1 MTLSFITKSIKGVLT
16 MKKTVITIISII
28 LGIALVF
35 SLAMLIRNYI
45 VPVLTIANSQKNV
58 QETFLC
64 SSESPDGKFNLE
76 AFRTEP
82 GATVDYSVRVY
93 MINGNQKEIIYN
105 AYHESE
111 AKIDW
116 VDNTTVS
123 INGKT
128 LDMSSGETYD
138 WRKE

>member
-64 SSESPDGKFNLE
+64 SPDGKFNLE
-76 AFRTEP
+76 AYRTEP

>member
-1 MTLSFITKSIKGVLT
+1 
-16 MKKTVITIISII
+16 MKKTVTTIISII

-76 AFRTEP
+76 AYRTEP

-111 AKIDW
+111 AKI
-116 VDNTTVS
+116 VGLIIQPFQSTEKRLICQVAKHMIGVRNNFLIIT
-123 INGKT
+123 K
-128 LDMSSGETYD
+128 
-138 WRKE
+138 

>member
-1 MTLSFITKSIKGVLT
+1 MILSFITMSIKGVLT

-64 SSESPDGKFNLE
+64 SSESPDDKFNLE
-76 AFRTEP
+76 AYRTEP

>member
-1 MTLSFITKSIKGVLT
+1 

-64 SSESPDGKFNLE
+64 LSESPDGKYNLE
-76 AFRTEP
+76 AYRTEP

-128 LDMSSGETYD
+128 LNMSSGETYD

>member
-1 MTLSFITKSIKGVLT
+1 MTLSFITMSIKGVLT

-45 VPVLTIANSQKNV
+45 VPVL
-58 QETFLC
+58 
-64 SSESPDGKFNLE
+64 
-76 AFRTEP
+76 
-82 GATVDYSVRVY
+82 TVDYSVRVY

>member
-1 MTLSFITKSIKGVLT
+1 MRYFSI
-16 MKKTVITIISII
+16 
-28 LGIALVF
+28 
-35 SLAMLIRNYI
+35 
-45 VPVLTIANSQKNV
+45 
-58 QETFLC
+58 
-64 SSESPDGKFNLE
+64 
-76 AFRTEP
+76 
-82 GATVDYSVRVY
+82 Y
-93 MINGNQKEIIYN
+93 MINGNQKETICN

-128 LDMSSGETYD
+128 LDISSGETYD

>member
-1 MTLSFITKSIKGVLT
+1 

-64 SSESPDGKFNLE
+64 SSESPDGKYNLE
-76 AFRTEP
+76 AYRTEP
-82 GATVDYSVRVY
+82 GATVDFSVRVY
-93 MINGNQKEIIYN
+93 LTTGDRKTIVYD
-105 AYHESE
+105 AYHEYE
-111 AKIDW
+111 AKIVW
-116 VDNTTVS
+116 IDNTTVS
-123 INGKT
+123 INGIT
-128 LDMSSGETYD
+128 LDISQGEKYD
-138 WRKE
+138 WRMQ

>member
-1 MTLSFITKSIKGVLT
+1 
-16 MKKTVITIISII
+16 
-28 LGIALVF
+28 
-35 SLAMLIRNYI
+35 MLIRNYI
-45 VPVLTIANSQKNV
+45 VPVLTIANSQKSV

-76 AFRTEP
+76 AYRTEP

-116 VDNTTVS
+116 LIIQPFQSTEKRLICQVAKHMIGVRNNFLIIT
-123 INGKT
+123 K
-128 LDMSSGETYD
+128 
-138 WRKE
+138 

>member
-1 MTLSFITKSIKGVLT
+1 MALSFITKTIKGALT

-45 VPVLTIANSQKNV
+45 VPVLTIANSQKSV

-64 SSESPDGKFNLE
+64 SSESPVGKFNLE
-76 AFRTEP
+76 AYRTEP

>member
-1 MTLSFITKSIKGVLT
+1 MTKRTIVIILS
-16 MKKTVITIISII
+16 IISSVVLIV
-28 LGIALVF
+28 LLALFVR
-35 SLAMLIRNYI
+35 IYI
-45 VPVLTIANSQKNV
+45 VPILNIGDSQTNNP
-58 QETFLC
+58 ETFLMA
-64 SSESPDGKFNLE
+64 SQSPDGKYNLE
-76 AFRTEP
+76 VYRTEP

>member
-1 MTLSFITKSIKGVLT
+1 MPLQDFSKPWTDEELYVKYNLSQEEINF
-16 MKKTVITIISII
+16 
-28 LGIALVF
+28 
-35 SLAMLIRNYI
+35 
-45 VPVLTIANSQKNV
+45 IANSQKNV

-76 AFRTEP
+76 AYRTEP

>member
-64 SSESPDGKFNLE
+64 SS
-76 AFRTEP
+76 
-82 GATVDYSVRVY
+82 
-93 MINGNQKEIIYN
+93 
-105 AYHESE
+105 
-111 AKIDW
+111 
-116 VDNTTVS
+116 
-123 INGKT
+123 
-128 LDMSSGETYD
+128 
-138 WRKE
+138 

>member
-1 MTLSFITKSIKGVLT
+1 MHLKPPCHNDLRQFQCG
-16 MKKTVITIISII
+16 IS
-28 LGIALVF
+28 
-35 SLAMLIRNYI
+35 
-45 VPVLTIANSQKNV
+45 
-58 QETFLC
+58 
-64 SSESPDGKFNLE
+64 
-76 AFRTEP
+76 
-82 GATVDYSVRVY
+82 VY

>member
-1 MTLSFITKSIKGVLT
+1 MLKNQSKPIRITVNIYTSATITEIPKSEDQMCIIDRWQRMWIAEELDSYKRHLAATLFADVLQKGQ
-16 MKKTVITIISII
+16 
-28 LGIALVF
+28 
-35 SLAMLIRNYI
+35 
-45 VPVLTIANSQKNV
+45 SQ
-58 QETFLC
+58 
-64 SSESPDGKFNLE
+64 E
-76 AFRTEP
+76 AHTGEKHEP

>member
-1 MTLSFITKSIKGVLT
+1 

-64 SSESPDGKFNLE
+64 AAESPDGKYNLE
-76 AFRTEP
+76 AYRTEP

-128 LDMSSGETYD
+128 LNMSSGETYD

>member
-45 VPVLTIANSQKNV
+45 VPVLTIANSQ
-58 QETFLC
+58 ETFLC

-76 AFRTEP
+76 AYRTEP

>member
-1 MTLSFITKSIKGVLT
+1 MRYFSI
-16 MKKTVITIISII
+16 
-28 LGIALVF
+28 
-35 SLAMLIRNYI
+35 
-45 VPVLTIANSQKNV
+45 
-58 QETFLC
+58 
-64 SSESPDGKFNLE
+64 
-76 AFRTEP
+76 
-82 GATVDYSVRVY
+82 Y

>member
-1 MTLSFITKSIKGVLT
+1 

-28 LGIALVF
+28 LGIVLVF

-58 QETFLC
+58 QETFLY
-64 SSESPDGKFNLE
+64 SSESPDGKYNLE
-76 AFRTEP
+76 AYRTEP

>member
-64 SSESPDGKFNLE
+64 SSESPDGKYNLE
-76 AFRTEP
+76 AYRTEP
-82 GATVDYSVRVY
+82 GATVDFSVRVY
-93 MINGNQKEIIYN
+93 LTTGDRKTIVYD
-105 AYHESE
+105 AYHEYE
-111 AKIDW
+111 AKIVW
-116 VDNTTVS
+116 IDNTTVS
-123 INGKT
+123 INGIT
-128 LDMSSGETYD
+128 LDISQGEKYD
-138 WRKE
+138 WRMQ

>member
-1 MTLSFITKSIKGVLT
+1 

-45 VPVLTIANSQKNV
+45 VPVLTLANSQKNL
-58 QETFLC
+58 QEKFLS

-76 AFRTEP
+76 AYRTEP

>member
-28 LGIALVF
+28 LGIVLVF

-58 QETFLC
+58 QETFLY
-64 SSESPDGKFNLE
+64 SSESPDGKYNLE
-76 AFRTEP
+76 AYRTEP

-116 VDNTTVS
+116 VDKTTVS

>member
-1 MTLSFITKSIKGVLT
+1 

-64 SSESPDGKFNLE
+64 SS
-76 AFRTEP
+76 
-82 GATVDYSVRVY
+82 
-93 MINGNQKEIIYN
+93 
-105 AYHESE
+105 
-111 AKIDW
+111 
-116 VDNTTVS
+116 
-123 INGKT
+123 
-128 LDMSSGETYD
+128 
-138 WRKE
+138 